1 MVLEV
6 LLSQVPITEAGE
18 LNFIEQTGHR
28 LNAAEELQVASPPL
42 PTNKPLMEAKEPEND
57 EHRSEVR
64 VQDDQV
70 VGDRQHEHMTFTEV
84 LNIDLFIRNI
94 STPRPPLLL
103 PSQPITAAE

>member
-1 MVLEV
+1 MESSTTPIPLHAAESV

-70 VGDRQHEHMTFTEV
+70 VGDRQHEHMTFTEEMDPIMV
-84 LNIDLFIRNI
+84 LVEHR
-94 STPRPPLLL
+94 
-103 PSQPITAAE
+103 